1 MKKRTIW
8 TIATIMALTFIGLI
22 YTQVK
27 YFDEIVDARQEQFD
41 ETIGHVLFAASRNV
55 ELEETRATIEQEIE
69 ANADAHRQQQH
80 DEFSALRDSLEKLAT
95 VDPSYSKRANSLMKN
110 EADKQKRNERMRQ
123 RFIYQKELLNK
134 AIYNI
139 LYRPLDKP
147 INERVNLAEL
157 DRFIQTEL
165 HKRGVKLHYHFRVT
179 SLDGKELYRCSDFE
193 EPDGAKIYKKTIY
206 PNDPPSFQAEMQVH
220 FPHMGRY
227 LYASMRFLFPTLLFT
242 FILLVT
248 FIYTIWVCFR
258 QKKLTEMK
266 NDFVNNMTHELKT
279 PISTISLAA
288 QMLSDPVI
296 SKNEASL
303 RRFSG
308 VITDETKRL
317 RFLVDKV
324 LQTSLFEKGKA
335 ATFKMDELDANG
347 IIEDVASTFTVKV
360 HNVGGTI
367 ETQLDAEDP
376 IICADQMHFTNV
388 IFNLLDNAYKY
399 RRQDAKNP
407 DGSPVTLHLK
417 IRTANE
423 GNKLKIYIS
432 DNGIGIKHDE
442 LKNIFKKFY
451 RVHTGDRHDVKGFG
465 LGLAYVTSVVQAH
478 KGTIHAESKL
488 GEGTTFI
495 ITLPLMD

>member
-8 TIATIMALTFIGLI
+8 SIATIMVLTFTGLI
-22 YTQVK
+22 YTQMK
-27 YFDEIVDARQEQFD
+27 YFDEIVSTRQEQFD
-41 ETIGHVLFAASRNV
+41 ETIGHVLFAASRSV
-55 ELEETRATIEQEIE
+55 ELDETRATIEQEIE
-69 ANADAHRQQQH
+69 ANEGAHRQQQK
-80 DEFSALRDSLEKLAT
+80 DAFAQLQDSLDKLAGG
-95 VDPSYSKRANSLMKN
+95 DSSYTKSSATLKSAADNEKRK
-110 EADKQKRNERMRQ
+110 ERMRQ
-123 RFIYQKELLNK
+123 RFIYQKDLLNK

-139 LYRPLDKP
+139 LYRPLEKP
-147 INERVNLAEL
+147 ISERVNFAEL

-165 HKRGVKLHYHFRVT
+165 KKHGVDLLYHFRVT
-179 SLDGKELYRCSDFE
+179 TIDGEEIYRCSDYQ
-193 EPDGAKIYKKTIY
+193 EPGDAKVYKNTIY
-206 PNDPPSFQAEMQVH
+206 PNDPPKFRAVMEVH
-220 FPHMGRY
+220 FPKTGRY
-227 LYASMRFLFPTLLFT
+227 LYASARLLFPALLFT

-248 FIYTIWVCFR
+248 FIYTVWIAFR

-335 ATFKMDELDANG
+335 VTFKMDELDANSV
-347 IIEDVASTFTVKV
+347 IEEVASTFTVKV

-407 DGSPVTLHLK
+407 DGTPVNLHLK

-423 GNKLKIYIS
+423 GEKLKIYIS
-432 DNGIGIKHDE
+432 DNGIGIKHDQ

-451 RVHTGDRHDVKGFG
+451 RVPTGDRHDVKGFG
-465 LGLAYVTSVVQAH
+465 LGLAYVTSVVEAH
-478 KGTIHAESKL
+478 KGKIHAESKL

-495 ITLPLMD
+495 ITLPLMG

>member
-1 MKKRTIW
+1 MKRRTIW
-8 TIATIMALTFIGLI
+8 TIALIMAFSFVALI
-22 YTQVK
+22 YTQVR
-27 YFDEIVDARQEQFD
+27 YFEAIASARQEQFD
-41 ETIGHVLFAASRNV
+41 ETIGHVLFAASRSV
-55 ELEETRATIEQEIE
+55 ELEETRATIEQEID
-69 ANADAHRQQQH
+69 AFADAHFKQQQ
-80 DEFSALRDSLEKLAT
+80 DELSAIRDSIMSLAE
-95 VDPSYSKRANSLMKN
+95 VDSSLNALFSTPVKT
-110 EADKQKRNERMRQ
+110 EADREKRREWRR
-123 RFIYQKELLNK
+123 RRLLYQKDLLNK
-134 AIYNI
+134 AIYSI
-139 LYRPLDKP
+139 VYRPIEKP
-147 INERVNLAEL
+147 VGERLNFAEL

-165 HKRGVKLHYHFRVT
+165 HRHGIDIKYHI
-179 SLDGKELYRCSDFE
+179 SLSTYDGRELQRCSEYE
-193 EPDGAKIYKKTIY
+193 EPGDAKVYRKIIY
-206 PNDPPSFQAEMQVH
+206 PNDPPHFQAVINIH
-220 FPHMGRY
+220 FPHMRRY
-227 LYASMRFLFPTLLFT
+227 IYATAKFLFPALLFT

-248 FIYTIWVCFR
+248 FVYTIWIFFR
-258 QKKLTEMK
+258 QKKLSEMK

-296 SKNEASL
+296 SKNETSL
-303 RRFSG
+303 KRFSG

-335 ATFKMDELDANG
+335 VTFKMDELDANG
-347 IIEDVASTFTVKV
+347 IIEEVASTFTVKV

-399 RRQDAKNP
+399 RKQDADAP
-407 DGSPVTLHLK
+407 SLQLK

-423 GNKLKIYIS
+423 GHKLKIYIS
-432 DNGIGIKHDE
+432 DNGIGIKHDQ

-465 LGLAYVTSVVQAH
+465 LGLAYVTSVVEAH
-478 KGTIHAESKL
+478 KGKIHAESKL
-488 GEGTTFI
+488 DEGTTFV
-495 ITLPLMD
+495 ITLPLIEE